1 MTNGNKIARKTKG
14 HLSTAALAAALAF
27 TPFAAQAQDAQ
38 PQDSATVTSENSSDS
53 DDAALAAVAVVG
65 GGAALAAT
73 ADRSTTLYKSKSV
86 AKVKSL
92 SPAMAELERR
102 GQVARQARTGN
113 VVNSSNLDDLARR
126 GDIARNA
133 RPTIGSGAN
142 LDELTRRGNV
152 ARNARPAIGSG
163 ANLDDLARRG
173 NVARDARAGKIG
185 NTANIDE
192 LGRRGRIAQNARPG
206 VAKIPSQKA
215 LNSNL
220 LQKAGPNGVSD
231 LVRRGDMAQ
240 VARGRIG
247 SEGQLIR
254 QINSA
259 GDVSK
264 LNKAGRGAQA
274 ARGAGGLKAASTATD
289 AAKATKAAKA
299 AKLAKAAKV
308 AKMAKTGATA
318 GKVGK
323 AGRAAVA
330 GTGVGLIAIGA
341 EIAFVQSVKATT
353 GAEIQ
358 DPISTGFQYGAAI
371 FDKDV
376 KLGDVAEAR
385 WDHHK
390 ENFQSIG
397 ETFTEK
403 GRYKENLTNYGKGV
417 AETAVKVNDFGK
429 KTGAK
434 AREGLGNVTGAQFD
448 SIGSTQKKYGSAL
461 TSDKPIANT
470 GRVMADR
477 TKHHAKNAGKVAA
490 KKACQ
495 AANLLRFK
503 KNRKKC

>member
-1 MTNGNKIARKTKG
+1 MTNENRLVTKTKG
-14 HLSTAALAAALAF
+14 YLSTAALAAALAF
-27 TPFAAQAQDAQ
+27 TPFAAQAQGAQ
-38 PQDSATVTSENSSDS
+38 PQDSATITSEGNSDR
-53 DDAALAAVAVVG
+53 DNAALTAVAVVG

-73 ADRSTTLYKSKSV
+73 ADRSATFYKSKS
-86 AKVKSL
+86 AATVKKPL

-113 VVNSSNLDDLARR
+113 VVNSSNLNELARR
-126 GDIARNA
+126 GDVARNA

-173 NVARDARAGKIG
+173 NLARDARAGKIG
-185 NTANIDE
+185 NAANIDE
-192 LGRRGRIAQNARPG
+192 LGRRGRIAQTARPG
-206 VAKIPSQKA
+206 AAKVPTQRA
-215 LNSNL
+215 LNGNL

-247 SEGQLIR
+247 NEGQLIR
-254 QINSA
+254 QIDSA
-259 GDVSK
+259 SDVSK

-289 AAKATKAAKA
+289 AAKAAKA

-341 EIAFVQSVKATT
+341 EIAFVQGMKAST

-358 DPISTGFQYGAAI
+358 DPISTGFQYGAAV
-371 FDKDV
+371 FDKDISI
-376 KLGDVAEAR
+376 GDVAEAR

-429 KTGAK
+429 KTGAT
-434 AREGLGNVTGAQFD
+434 ARKGLGAVTGAEFD

-477 TKHHAKNAGKVAA
+477 TKHHAQNAGKVAA

>member
-1 MTNGNKIARKTKG
+1 MTNENRIATKTKG

-38 PQDSATVTSENSSDS
+38 SQDSATVTSESNSDS
-53 DDAALAAVAVVG
+53 DDAALAAVAVIG

-73 ADRSTTLYKSKSV
+73 ADRGATLYKSKSV
-86 AKVKSL
+86 AKVKPL

-102 GQVARQARTGN
+102 GQVARNARAGN
-113 VVNSSNLDDLARR
+113 VFNNSNLDELARR
-126 GDIARNA
+126 GDVARNA
-133 RPTIGSGAN
+133 RPT
-142 LDELTRRGNV
+142 V
-152 ARNARPAIGSG
+152 GSG

-173 NVARDARAGKIG
+173 NAARDARVGRMGSGADLNDLARRGNLARDARAGRIG
-185 NTANIDE
+185 NGANIDE
-192 LGRRGRIAQNARPG
+192 LGRRGRIAQNARPE
-206 VAKIPSQKA
+206 ATKIPTQRA
-215 LNSNL
+215 LDTRV

-240 VARGRIG
+240 AARGRIG
-247 SEGQLIR
+247 NEGQLIR

-289 AAKATKAAKA
+289 AAKAAKA

-308 AKMAKTGATA
+308 AKMAKVGATA
-318 GKVGK
+318 GKAGK

-358 DPISTGFQYGAAI
+358 DPISTGFQYGASV
-371 FDKDV
+371 FDKDISI
-376 KLGDVAEAR
+376 GDIAAAR
-385 WDHHK
+385 RDHHK
-390 ENFQSIG
+390 QNFKKIG

-429 KTGAK
+429 KTGAATRK
-434 AREGLGNVTGAQFD
+434 GLGAATGAKFD

-461 TSDKPIANT
+461 TSGRPIANT

-503 KNRKKC
+503 SKRKKC

>member
-1 MTNGNKIARKTKG
+1 MTNENKIATKTKG

-73 ADRSTTLYKSKSV
+73 ADRGTTLYKSKSV
-86 AKVKSL
+86 AKAKSL

-126 GDIARNA
+126 GDVARNA

-173 NVARDARAGKIG
+173 
-185 NTANIDE
+185 
-192 LGRRGRIAQNARPG
+192 RIAQNARPG
-206 VAKIPSQKA
+206 VAKIPSQQA

-231 LVRRGDMAQ
+231 LVRKGDAAQ

-247 SEGQLIR
+247 NEGQLIR

-390 ENFQSIG
+390 ENFQNIG

-434 AREGLGNVTGAQFD
+434 AREGLGTVTGAQFD